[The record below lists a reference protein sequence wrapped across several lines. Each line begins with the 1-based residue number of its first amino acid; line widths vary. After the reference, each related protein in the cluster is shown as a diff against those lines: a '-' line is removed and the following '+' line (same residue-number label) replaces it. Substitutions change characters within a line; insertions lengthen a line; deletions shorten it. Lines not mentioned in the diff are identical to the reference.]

1 MQNVI
6 CAKYSTAAGPQQA
19 ALAVRQGNNS
29 PNAVFFPLAKD
40 KLQLI
45 TDFGMKRNL
54 KHACSLIANIYTNKE
69 NSY

>member
-1 MQNVI
+1 MLGTEEG
-6 CAKYSTAAGPQQA
+6 KQQPKC
-19 ALAVRQGNNS
+19 S
-29 PNAVFFPLAKD
+29 IFPLAKD

-45 TDFGMKRNL
+45 TDFGMKKNL